1 MPLIIAPINNQFKIV
16 KILLDPKTKKHLES
30 LGIVV
35 NETITVLSKTNGNVI
50 CIIKEGRL
58 ALDKDIATKILV
70 A

>member
-16 KILLDPKTKKHLES
+16 KILLDHKTKKHLES

-50 CIIKEGRL
+50 CVIKEGRL

>member
-16 KILLDPKTKKHLES
+16 KILLDHKTKKHLES

>member
-16 KILLDPKTKKHLES
+16 KILLDHKTKKHLES

-50 CIIKEGRL
+50 CIIKDGRL

>member
-50 CIIKEGRL
+50 CSIKEGRL